1 MAVELSVK
9 AGEHNR
15 ELCPVKF
22 TVEAEKLGKE
32 WQDLK
37 FCTLVAAD
45 TGAKIP
51 GQCEASEDGK
61 TITISWILDSLKA
74 GAQRKY
80 KLSPE
85 ASEASVVKLSHVE
98 GDHVD
103 AAIRG
108 EKFTSYR
115 YNKEQLKPYLYPV
128 IGPFG
133 HTVTR
138 GDTSPEGHR
147 HDHIHHRSIW
157 VSYGEVNEHDFWG
170 EGENS
175 GRQVHKSFTKLVE
188 GPVFGEIYANNEWIT
203 RDGSRKMVDE
213 SRDMKFYNLPRSQ
226 RIIDVIVHF
235 TASYGDVF
243 FGDTKEAGL
252 ISVRVYPTMTVS
264 PPGTGKIE
272 NAIGGIGESETWG
285 KMAQWCDYSG
295 IVDSNKVGIAV
306 FDWPKNFRYPT
317 YWHVRDYGLMTAN
330 IFGRGTF
337 EGDPSKDGSWT
348 LKAGQRLSLSYR
360 IYIHVGDAKDG
371 HVGEKYHDYINAP
384 AVSIA

>member
-1 MAVELSVK
+1 MAIELLVK
-9 AGEHNR
+9 AGEHDR
-15 ELCPVKF
+15 ELCPVKV
-22 TVEAEKLGKE
+22 TLEAKKLGKE
-32 WQDLK
+32 WQGLK
-37 FCTLVAAD
+37 SCTILAAD

-51 GQCEASEDGK
+51 GQCEASEDGEA
-61 TITISWILDSLKA
+61 ITISWILDSLNA
-74 GAQRKY
+74 GAQAKY
-80 KLSPE
+80 TLSPG

-98 GDHVD
+98 GDHIDV
-103 AAIRG
+103 AIRG
-108 EKFTSYR
+108 EDFTSYR
-115 YNKEQLKPYLYPV
+115 YNREQLKPYLDPV

-175 GRQVHKSFTKLVE
+175 GRQVHKSFSKLLE
-188 GPVFGEIYANNEWIT
+188 GPVFGQIHANNEWIT
-203 RDGSRKMVDE
+203 RDETKKMVDE
-213 SRDMKFYNLPRSQ
+213 SRDMRFYNLPRSQ
-226 RIIDVIVHF
+226 RIIDVNVHF
-235 TASYGDVF
+235 VASHGDVF

-295 IVDSNKVGIAV
+295 IVDSSKVGIAI

-317 YWHVRDYGLMTAN
+317 YWHVRNYGLMTAN

-337 EGDPSKDGSWT
+337 EADPSKDGSWT

-371 HVGEKYHDYINAP
+371 HVAEKYHDYINPP
-384 AVSIA
+384 AVSIV

>member
-1 MAVELSVK
+1 MATEILVK

-22 TVEAEKLGKE
+22 TVDIDKLGAE
-32 WQDLK
+32 WKNLK
-37 FCTLVAAD
+37 SCTLVAAD
-45 TGAKIP
+45 TADKNA
-51 GQCEASEDGK
+51 GQCELSEDGK
-61 TITISWILDSLKA
+61 SITISWILDRLKA
-74 GAQRKY
+74 GSQRKY
-80 KLSPE
+80 SLLPE
-85 ASEASVVKLSHVE
+85 ENQESMVEFDHVE

-103 AAIRG
+103 VNIRG
-108 EKFTSYR
+108 ELFTSYR
-115 YNKEQLKPYLYPV
+115 YNKEQLKPYLNPV

-138 GDTSPEGHR
+138 GEKSPEGHR

-175 GRQVHKSFTKLVE
+175 GRQVHRDFKKVME
-188 GPVFGEIYANNEWIT
+188 GSVFGEIFANNEWIT
-203 RDGSRKMVDE
+203 RDKSKKMVDE
-213 SRDMKFYNLPRSQ
+213 SRDMKFYNLPSSQ
-226 RIIDVIVHF
+226 RIIDMDVHF
-235 TASYGDVF
+235 TAAHGDAF

-252 ISVRVYPTMTVS
+252 VSVRVYPTMTVS

-295 IVDSNKVGIAV
+295 IVDGNKVGIAV
-306 FDWPKNFRYPT
+306 FDFPKNFRYPT
-317 YWHVRDYGLMTAN
+317 YWHVRNYGLMTAN

-348 LKAGQRLSLSYR
+348 LKSGETLSLSYR
-360 IYIHVGDAKDG
+360 IYIHPGDANDG
-371 HVGEKYHDYINAP
+371 HVGKKYHDFVNPP
-384 AVSIA
+384 AVSIV